1 VKNIPSTLKKLR
13 NYVWRK
19 GGDSHHDYISTYSA
33 MHGEPRYKNEQHER
47 AMTAPIDDGGDLEK
61 RVRRAGL

>member
-1 VKNIPSTLKKLR
+1 
-13 NYVWRK
+13 
-19 GGDSHHDYISTYSA
+19 
-33 MHGEPRYKNEQHER
+33 MHGERKYKNEQHER